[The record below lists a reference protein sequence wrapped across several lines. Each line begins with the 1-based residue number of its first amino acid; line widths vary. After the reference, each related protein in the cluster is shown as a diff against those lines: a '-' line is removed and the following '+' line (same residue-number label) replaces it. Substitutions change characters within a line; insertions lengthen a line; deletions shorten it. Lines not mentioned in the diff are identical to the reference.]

1 MEQKYTMRENQ
12 SVYKEILE
20 NISSI
25 KVIDTHEHM
34 PVEEGITYTSCDFF
48 DLLGFYTADDFLSS
62 GISMSEWMEMMNK
75 STLLTRRIEIFFK
88 FYPLIR
94 FGTYFL
100 AVRKSIEFLFG
111 ISDITK
117 ESIIEINEK
126 LKLMNQKGV
135 YEKLYKEYGIEKSLT
150 FTIYHKQNMK
160 LHDNN
165 HFLNPI
171 PTMDHVVATSR
182 KTIEELEW
190 QVDFKI
196 QTLEDYIRCI
206 DNLLDFYKAMNVKAL
221 KFGSGYG
228 RILDYGTPDA
238 QKADAIFQ
246 SILSGVTYD
255 FSSVKDLDDYLT
267 DHIIKRATEFDIPV
281 IFHVGIH
288 AGGKNR
294 VERAKA
300 SYLSPLIERFPHTKF
315 VLLHVGAPYIT
326 EAIVLSKYY
335 PNVYVDFTWLHVID
349 RTIAKE
355 ALNHCLEM
363 LPINKVLGFGGDYMY
378 IYNVI
383 GHLQIA
389 RENIAQVLYRRVQK
403 GEMKKHHAFDIAK
416 AWLHDNAIKLY
427 KLD

>member
-12 SVYKEILE
+12 SAYKEILE

-34 PVEEGITYTSCDFF
+34 PVEEGITYTPCDFF

-62 GISMSEWMEMMNK
+62 GISSQEWMEMMNK
-75 STLLTRRIEIFFK
+75 STLMPRRIEIFFR
-88 FYPLIR
+88 FHPYIR
-94 FGTYFL
+94 FGTYFM
-100 AVRKSIEFLFG
+100 AVRKSIKFLFD
-111 ISDITK
+111 ISEITQ

-126 LKLMNQKGV
+126 LKLLNQKGV
-135 YEKLYKEYGIEKSLT
+135 YEKLYKAYGIEKSLT

-160 LHDNN
+160 THDNN
-165 HFLNPI
+165 PFLYPI

-182 KTIEELEW
+182 KTIEELEG
-190 QVDFKI
+190 QVGFKI
-196 QTLEDYIRCI
+196 LTLEDYVECI
-206 DNLLDFYKAMNVKAL
+206 DNLLDFYKTMNVKAL

-228 RILDYGTPDA
+228 RILDYGQPDE
-238 QKADAIFQ
+238 QKANLVLQ
-246 SILSGVTYD
+246 SIRSGVSYD

-267 DHIIKRATEFDIPV
+267 DHIIRRATEFDIPV

-300 SYLSPLIERFPHTKF
+300 SYLSPLIERFPDTKF

-335 PNVYVDFTWLHVID
+335 PNVYVDFTWLHIID

-389 RENIAQVLYRRVQK
+389 RENIAQVLFKRVRK
-403 GEMKKHHAFDIAK
+403 GEMTKEDSLAIAK
-416 AWLHDNAIKLY
+416 AWLHDNAAKLY